1 MGHKQRT
8 MMIKTIE
15 GHEEDKGKLVSVRR
29 LRKLKG
35 LKRGLKRL
43 VARLI
48 LSNVPEACLF
58 KILTA

>member
-1 MGHKQRT
+1 MGHKRLT

-15 GHEEDKGKLVSVRR
+15 GHEEDKGKLVSVR
-29 LRKLKG
+29 KLKG
-35 LKRGLKRL
+35 LKRGLKRF